1 MVLTHMHMPPL
12 LWQTLMLFG
21 HDVCADVDAENDGAA
36 RSWCAGTGAE
46 DVDAVRS

>member
-1 MVLTHMHMPPL
+1 MVLAHMHMPPL

-36 RSWCAGTGAE
+36 RSWCASIVAE
-46 DVDAVRS
+46 NIDAARP